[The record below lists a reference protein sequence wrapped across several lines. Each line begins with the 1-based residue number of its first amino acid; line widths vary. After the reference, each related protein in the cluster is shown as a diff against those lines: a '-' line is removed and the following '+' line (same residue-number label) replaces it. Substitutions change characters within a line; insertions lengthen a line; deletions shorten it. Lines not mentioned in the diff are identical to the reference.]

1 MVIVHEID
9 VRPLER
15 YFSRYTG
22 RELAARVALALEDT
36 AAKIAHDAKRD
47 VKRDTGALAAS
58 ITYDVWGTTAT
69 SPWGTTEGD
78 MWGRVY
84 SGKSYA
90 AAVEFGRAPGGPMP
104 PEGELLRW
112 MARKGIPESAEYAIR
127 RKIAVQGIEPAPY
140 LRPALT
146 ANQEYFHER
155 LRFYIFVDQ
164 TVKSALSAF
173 GV

>member
-1 MVIVHEID
+1 MIIVHEID
-9 VRPLER
+9 VRPLQWQ
-15 YFSRYTG
+15 FARYTG

-36 AAKIAHDAKRD
+36 AAKIAHDARRD

-58 ITYDVWGTTAT
+58 ITYDVWGT
-69 SPWGTTEGD
+69 SHGEVWGK
-78 MWGRVY
+78 VF
-84 SGKSYA
+84 SGKPYA

-112 MARKGIPESAEYAIR
+112 MARKGIPEEAEYAIR

-146 ANQEYFHER
+146 ANQEYFYER
-155 LRFYIFVDQ
+155 LYFYIFVDK
-164 TVKSALSAF
+164 TVRSALSNF